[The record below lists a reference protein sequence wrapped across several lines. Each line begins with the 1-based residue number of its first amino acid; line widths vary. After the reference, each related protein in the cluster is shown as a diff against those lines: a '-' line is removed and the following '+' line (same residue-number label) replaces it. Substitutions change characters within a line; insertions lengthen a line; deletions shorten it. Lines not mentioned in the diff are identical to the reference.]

1 MKKIETLTQD
11 ALEPLIQKGTTV
23 LLFSATWCADCHF
36 LEPFLPEIEADF
48 PDIAFYDIDRD
59 HSIDLAKTLNIFG
72 IPSFVAYRDGQEI
85 GRLVNKDRKTKEE
98 VEAFLKKLN

>member
-48 PDIAFYDIDRD
+48 PDIAF
-59 HSIDLAKTLNIFG
+59 
-72 IPSFVAYRDGQEI
+72 
-85 GRLVNKDRKTKEE
+85 
-98 VEAFLKKLN
+98 